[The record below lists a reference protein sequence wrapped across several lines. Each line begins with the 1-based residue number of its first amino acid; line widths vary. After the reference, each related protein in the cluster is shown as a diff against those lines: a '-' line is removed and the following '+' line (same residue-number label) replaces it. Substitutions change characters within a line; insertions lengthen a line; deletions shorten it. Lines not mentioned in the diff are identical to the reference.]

1 MYVEDSLN
9 IVDQRWVDY
18 NRKVVSFQAES
29 VKDLKDEEIIENN
42 GHDYAYHAQKKA
54 HIVYWLYTV
63 VKAESLTA
71 FICVE

>member
-42 GHDYAYHAQKKA
+42 GHDYAYHAS
-54 HIVYWLYTV
+54 IPMD
-63 VKAESLTA
+63 
-71 FICVE
+71 

>member
-1 MYVEDSLN
+1 MTLSDGEVLFWNKVNKDPFFMYVEDSLN

-42 GHDYAYHAQKKA
+42 GHDYAYHAS
-54 HIVYWLYTV
+54 IPMD
-63 VKAESLTA
+63 
-71 FICVE
+71 